1 MFMASFATPTL
12 RSVFVTG
19 LQNAHAL
26 EQQALTMI
34 DRQLDR
40 IVNYPE
46 IAERLRSHRMETEQQ
61 MARVNEILHSLN
73 SSNSS
78 LKDMALNFMGN
89 MAALGNV
96 MAADEILKDQMIN
109 YAFENFEVASYRSL
123 IAMAEAGDFT
133 DATSLLRETLAEEEA
148 MAAWVLDSLPEL
160 TMKYVRLRSAG
171 RTADR

>member
-1 MFMASFATPTL
+1 MASFATPTL

-26 EQQALTMI
+26 EQQALSMI

-40 IVNYPE
+40 IVSYPE
-46 IAERLRSHRMETEQQ
+46 IAQRLRGHRIETEQQ
-61 MARVNEILHSLN
+61 MVRLNEILSSLN
-73 SSNSS
+73 SSNSAM
-78 LKDMALNFMGN
+78 KDMALNFMGN

-123 IAMAEAGDFT
+123 IAMAEAGDFK

-160 TMKYVRLRSAG
+160 TLKYIDLKSAG
-171 RTADR
+171 RNADR

>member
-1 MFMASFATPTL
+1 MASFATPTL

-40 IVNYPE
+40 IVSYPE
-46 IAERLRSHRMETEQQ
+46 IAERLRSHRIETEQQ
-61 MARVNEILHSLN
+61 MARLNEILRSLN

-78 LKDMALNFMGN
+78 IKDMALNFMGN

-133 DATSLLRETLAEEEA
+133 DATTLLRQTLSEEES

-160 TMKYVRLRSAG
+160 TMKYVGLRSAG

>member
-1 MFMASFATPTL
+1 MASFATPTL
-12 RSVFVTG
+12 RSLFVTG
-19 LQNAHAL
+19 LQNAHAV

-46 IAERLRSHRMETEQQ
+46 IAGRLRSHRIETEQQ
-61 MARVNEILHSLN
+61 MARLDEILRSLN
-73 SSNSS
+73 SSNSAI
-78 LKDMALNFMGN
+78 KDMALNFMGN
-89 MAALGNV
+89 MAAHGNV

-133 DATSLLRETLAEEEA
+133 DAAALLRETLSEEES
-148 MAAWVLDSLPEL
+148 MAAWVLETLPEL
-160 TMKYVRLRSAG
+160 TLKYVGLRSAG

>member
-1 MFMASFATPTL
+1 MASFATPTL
-12 RSVFVTG
+12 RSLFVTG
-19 LQNAHAL
+19 LQNAHAV

-46 IAERLRSHRMETEQQ
+46 IAGRLRSHRIETEQQ
-61 MARVNEILHSLN
+61 MARLDEILRSLN
-73 SSNSS
+73 SSNSAI
-78 LKDMALNFMGN
+78 KDMALNFMGN

-133 DATSLLRETLAEEEA
+133 DAAGLLRETLSEEES
-148 MAAWVLDSLPEL
+148 MAAWVLETLPEL
-160 TMKYVRLRSAG
+160 TLKYVGLRSAG